1 MEKKYS
7 SVELQEWLL
16 EKAQTAPVNVA
27 RKIILNNDQRGVS
40 VTLIGK
46 MYFFKYDPAGKNK
59 LTKYD
64 KLPMAFPIE
73 RYYNGFL
80 GLNLHYL
87 SVGERA
93 ALVEKLLEFK
103 NNTEMDETTRLL
115 VSYQLLK
122 SMSKIET
129 LMGPCIHRYLWS
141 QVRSKF
147 IEIYPSEYD
156 KAIQLPVEDWVF
168 KR

>member
-1 MEKKYS
+1 MAEKYT
-7 SVELQEWLL
+7 SVDLQRWLL
-16 EKAQTAPVNVA
+16 EKAIGEPVPVA
-27 RKIILNNDQRGVS
+27 RKIILGNDQRGVS
-40 VTLIGK
+40 ITMIGK
-46 MYFFKYDPAGKNK
+46 MYFFKYDPIGKQR
-59 LTKYD
+59 LPQYD

-73 RYYNGFL
+73 RYSNGFL

-87 SVGERA
+87 SIGQRA
-93 ALVEKLLEFK
+93 SLIEKLLEFR
-103 NNTEMDETTRLL
+103 NNNKMDESTKLL
-115 VSYQLLK
+115 ISYQLLK

-129 LMGPCIHRYLWS
+129 LMGPCVRRYLWS